1 MSSSGSETRQR
12 DLVIQSR
19 CTREEVDEF
28 KAAAR
33 DAGFATVG
41 QLIRARCLRKT
52 RAPKMPL
59 EDRRE
64 LAAVLGQLG
73 KWGSNLNQLARQANM
88 GEPVNRQ
95 EFEELAG
102 QVREATSLVR
112 EALRRGHQG

>member
-1 MSSSGSETRQR
+1 MSSGSETRR
-12 DLVIQSR
+12 RPLFVRARCDADESAEFAQS
-19 CTREEVDEF
+19 
-28 KAAAR
+28 AR
-33 DAGFATVG
+33 DAGFANVSE
-41 QLIRARCLRKT
+41 LIRARCLRKT

-59 EDRRE
+59 QDRRE

-88 GEPVNRQ
+88 GEPVSRQ

-102 QVREATSLVR
+102 QVREATALVR